1 MKLRYNFVFQPLH
14 AVTLAI
20 TVGDDVDAFPGIIQL
35 NETGAEIMQMSCKS
49 AVKGGDRLSD
59 SEVAS
64 LIRQMLDTGAP
75 PTCPHGRPVMKAL
88 PRRELAWM
96 HRERKKT

>member
-35 NETGAEIMQMSCKS
+35 NETGAEIMQMFRQDQTVDTVVSRMMEQYEADEADIRK
-49 AVKGGDRLSD
+49 AVDDIVS
-59 SEVAS
+59 
-64 LIRQMLDTGAP
+64 ML
-75 PTCPHGRPVMKAL
+75 
-88 PRRELAWM
+88 REKDLL
-96 HRERKKT
+96 E

>member
-35 NETGAEIMQMSCKS
+35 NETGAEIRQMFRQDQTVDTVVSRMMEQYE
-49 AVKGGDRLSD
+49 ADEAD
-59 SEVAS
+59 
-64 LIRQMLDTGAP
+64 IRQAVDDIVSML
-75 PTCPHGRPVMKAL
+75 
-88 PRRELAWM
+88 REKDLL
-96 HRERKKT
+96 E

>member
-35 NETGAEIMQMSCKS
+35 NKTGAEIMQMFRQDQTVDTVVSRMMEQYE
-49 AVKGGDRLSD
+49 ADEAD
-59 SEVAS
+59 
-64 LIRQMLDTGAP
+64 IRQAVDDIVSML
-75 PTCPHGRPVMKAL
+75 
-88 PRRELAWM
+88 REKDLL
-96 HRERKKT
+96 E

>member
-35 NETGAEIMQMSCKS
+35 NETGAEIMQMFRQDQTVDTVVSRMMEQYE
-49 AVKGGDRLSD
+49 ADEAD
-59 SEVAS
+59 
-64 LIRQMLDTGAP
+64 IRQAVDDIVSML
-75 PTCPHGRPVMKAL
+75 
-88 PRRELAWM
+88 REKDLL
-96 HRERKKT
+96 E

>member
-35 NETGAEIMQMSCKS
+35 NETGAEIMQMFRQDQTVDTVVSRMMEQYE
-49 AVKGGDRLSD
+49 ADEAD
-59 SEVAS
+59 
-64 LIRQMLDTGAP
+64 IRQAVDDIVLML
-75 PTCPHGRPVMKAL
+75 
-88 PRRELAWM
+88 REKDLL
-96 HRERKKT
+96 E

>member
-35 NETGAEIMQMSCKS
+35 NETGAEIMQMFRQDQTVDTVVSHMMEQYEADEADIRK
-49 AVKGGDRLSD
+49 AVDDIVS
-59 SEVAS
+59 
-64 LIRQMLDTGAP
+64 ML
-75 PTCPHGRPVMKAL
+75 
-88 PRRELAWM
+88 REKDLL
-96 HRERKKT
+96 E

>member
-35 NETGAEIMQMSCKS
+35 NETGAEIMQMFRQDQTVDTVVSRMMEQYEADEADIRL
-49 AVKGGDRLSD
+49 AVDDIVS
-59 SEVAS
+59 
-64 LIRQMLDTGAP
+64 ML
-75 PTCPHGRPVMKAL
+75 
-88 PRRELAWM
+88 REKDLL
-96 HRERKKT
+96 E

>member
-35 NETGAEIMQMSCKS
+35 NETGAEIMQMFRQDQTAS
-49 AVKGGDRLSD
+49 AVVSRMMEQYEADEAD
-59 SEVAS
+59 
-64 LIRQMLDTGAP
+64 IRQAVDDIVSML
-75 PTCPHGRPVMKAL
+75 
-88 PRRELAWM
+88 REKDLL
-96 HRERKKT
+96 E

>member
-35 NETGAEIMQMSCKS
+35 NETGAEIMQMFRQDQTVDTVLSRMMEQYEADEADIRK
-49 AVKGGDRLSD
+49 AVDDIVS
-59 SEVAS
+59 
-64 LIRQMLDTGAP
+64 ML
-75 PTCPHGRPVMKAL
+75 
-88 PRRELAWM
+88 REKDLL
-96 HRERKKT
+96 E